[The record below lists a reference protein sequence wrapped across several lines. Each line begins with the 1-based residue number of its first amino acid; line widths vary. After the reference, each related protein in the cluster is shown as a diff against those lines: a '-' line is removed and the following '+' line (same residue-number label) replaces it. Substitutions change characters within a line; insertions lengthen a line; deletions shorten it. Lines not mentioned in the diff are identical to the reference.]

1 MNASARR
8 IAQYLGARPL
18 GQWAAGYFVAY
29 RASEAVA
36 GTFRAR
42 QVQAVLRLAPLTMLA
57 NALNAALIVAT
68 FWNVASRVFLV
79 AWAAIL
85 AVVVVRSLRVW
96 WQTRGTRPRNSVSL
110 RTLRRATWHASA
122 LATLWALV
130 PVVLFPGADGPHQLL
145 IVAIA
150 TGMMCAG
157 GFALAT
163 TPMAGTA
170 YTLILGLGVGISL
183 FRATFVLAWPLGALL
198 LIYAAIV
205 IASVWSTA
213 RMFGARLMAE
223 AHAAQQSEVI
233 GLLLRDFQENASDV
247 LWEIDAVGRLR
258 HASERLAT
266 LFGSSIA
273 QLGALP
279 VLDLLAPR
287 LTPDDSGSDPV
298 ARLQGLLDARLPFR
312 DVVVATSSGGKTRWW
327 SLTAKP
333 LADDAGA
340 PNGWRGVASDVTEA
354 QLATR
359 QLNWLAHYD
368 PLTGLVNRHRFREEL
383 SALLTPEITAVR
395 ASALLCLDLDHF
407 KSINDTLGHTAG
419 DELLREVGRR
429 LLACTRR
436 SDTVARLGG
445 DEFAVIL
452 RDVASIDEV
461 ELLTHRLLEGLQL
474 PCEVQ
479 GARIAVRASIG
490 VALAPRDGTDID
502 ALINHA
508 DLALYAAKTAG
519 RSEIRLFEPQMAATR
534 RRRLVVER
542 RLKQALERGE
552 LSLAYQPLVD
562 LAQWRVTG
570 FEALLRWN
578 DAELGEVGPGE
589 FIPVAEDSGLIQAI
603 GQWVL
608 ERACADAAR
617 WPFDLAVAV
626 NVSPVQI
633 MSQDLHRITQAA
645 LRNAGLAAPRLE
657 LEITESIFL
666 HEVTSSLAILR
677 SLRETGVRIALDDFG
692 TGYSSLAYLRRFPFD
707 TLKID
712 RSFVREL
719 PVRSDL
725 RAIVKMIIGMAHM
738 LNMKT
743 VAEGVEETAQAHA
756 LDHYGC
762 DRLQGYLI
770 ARPMPVTEVAGFLA
784 NWDRVLRPGDE
795 EHAPETVA
803 GTASAN
809 RPSAAAAPPRAAGP
823 AKT

>member
-1 MNASARR
+1 MNASAAKIARR
-8 IAQYLGARPL
+8 LAASPL
-18 GQWAAGYFVAY
+18 GHWAAEVFVAY
-29 RASEAVA
+29 RAGEPVA

-57 NALNAALIVAT
+57 NVLNAALIVGT
-68 FWNVASRVFLV
+68 FWNVASRAFLV
-79 AWAAIL
+79 LWAAAVA
-85 AVVVVRSLRVW
+85 AVVARSLRVW
-96 WQTRGTRPRNSVSL
+96 WRTRGSKPRSSVSM
-110 RTLRRATWHASA
+110 RTLRRATLHASA

-130 PVVLFPGADGPHQLL
+130 PVVLMPGADGPHQLL
-145 IVAIA
+145 ITAIA

-183 FRATFVLAWPLGALL
+183 FGSNFALAWPVGALL
-198 LIYAAIV
+198 LIYAGIV
-205 IASVWSTA
+205 VASVWSTA

-223 AHAAQQSEVI
+223 AQAAQQSEVI

-247 LWEIDAVGRLR
+247 LWEIDAIGRLR
-258 HASERLAT
+258 HASPRLAA
-266 LFGSSIA
+266 LFGLSVA

-279 VLDLLAPR
+279 VLDLLRP
-287 LTPDDSGSDPV
+287 LLKPDDNGADP
-298 ARLQGLLDARLPFR
+298 AGMLQSLLDAGAPFR
-312 DVVVATSSGGKTRWW
+312 DVVVATASGGKTRWW

-333 LADDAGA
+333 LLDGNGE
-340 PNGWRGVASDVTEA
+340 PGGWRGVASDVTEA

-359 QLNWLAHYD
+359 QLNWLAHFD
-368 PLTGLVNRHRFREEL
+368 PLTGLANRYRFREEL
-383 SALLTPEITAVR
+383 AAQLRPEITAVR
-395 ASALLCLDLDHF
+395 ASAVLCLDLDHF
-407 KSINDTLGHTAG
+407 KTINDTLGHYAG

-452 RDVASIDEV
+452 RDVASIE
-461 ELLTHRLLEGLQL
+461 EAEQLTHRLLQGLQV

-502 ALINHA
+502 ALLNHA

-519 RSEIRLFEPQMAATR
+519 RGEIRLFEPQMAALR
-534 RRRLVVER
+534 RRRLLVER
-542 RLKQALERGE
+542 RLKEALDRGE

-562 LAQWRVTG
+562 LAQWRVVG
-570 FEALLRWN
+570 FEALLRWR
-578 DAELGEVGPGE
+578 DAELGEVSPAE

-608 ERACADAAR
+608 ERACLDAAR
-617 WPFDLAVAV
+617 WPGELTVAV

-633 MSQDLHRITQAA
+633 MAQDLHRITQSA
-645 LRNAGLAAPRLE
+645 LRAAGLPAARLE

-666 HEVTSSLAILR
+666 HEASSSLATLR

-719 PVRSDL
+719 SVRTDL
-725 RAIVKMIIGMAHM
+725 RAIVTMIIGMAHT

-743 VAEGVEETAQAHA
+743 VAEGVEDSRQALA

-770 ARPMPVTEVAGFLA
+770 ARPMPEAELAPFLA
-784 NWDRVLRPGDE
+784 GWERVPRPGEDE
-795 EHAPETVA
+795 GGPQSIA
-803 GTASAN
+803 GAVASAT
-809 RPSAAAAPPRAAGP
+809 PSTPHALTPGQARR
-823 AKT
+823 

>member
-1 MNASARR
+1 MNTSATRLERR
-8 IAQYLGARPL
+8 LRATALAK
-18 GQWAAGYFVAY
+18 WAEGYFVAY
-29 RASEAVA
+29 RAGEPVA

-57 NALNAALIVAT
+57 NLLNAALIVAT

-79 AWAAIL
+79 FWACGVAL
-85 AVVVVRSLRVW
+85 VVVRSLRVW
-96 WQTRGTRPRNSVSL
+96 WQTRGGKPRESVSM
-110 RTLRRATWHASA
+110 RTLRRATRHASA
-122 LATLWALV
+122 LAALWALV
-130 PVVLFPGADGPHQLL
+130 PVLLFPGADGPHQLL
-145 IVAIA
+145 IATIA

-183 FRATFVLAWPLGALL
+183 FRSSFALAWPLGALL
-198 LIYAAIV
+198 LIYAGIV
-205 IASVWSTA
+205 VASVWSTA

-223 AHAAQQSEVI
+223 AQAAQQSEVI
-233 GLLLRDFQENASDV
+233 GLLLRDFEENASDV
-247 LWEIDAVGRLR
+247 LWEVDAAGRLR
-258 HASERLAT
+258 HASSRLAA
-266 LFGSSIA
+266 LFRVPVA
-273 QLGALP
+273 ELGAVPILE
-279 VLDLLAPR
+279 LLGPR
-287 LTPDDSGSDPV
+287 LAVEDGGANA
-298 ARLQGLLDARLPFR
+298 ARLQQLLDTPAPFR
-312 DVVVATSSGGKTRWW
+312 DVLVATAGGGKTRWW

-333 LADDAGA
+333 LTDAGGKHT
-340 PNGWRGVASDVTEA
+340 GWRGVASDVTKA

-383 SALLTPEITAVR
+383 SALLSPEVIATRTSAVI
-395 ASALLCLDLDHF
+395 CLDLDHF
-407 KSINDTLGHTAG
+407 KSINDTLGHIAG
-419 DELLREVGRR
+419 DDLLREVGRR

-445 DEFAVIL
+445 DEFAVLL
-452 RDVASIDEV
+452 RDIASVDEV
-461 ELLTHRLLEGLQL
+461 AQLTHRLLEGLEQ

-534 RRRLVVER
+534 RRRLLVER

-562 LAQWRVTG
+562 LAKWRVTG

-578 DAELGEVGPGE
+578 DAELGEVGPAE

-603 GQWVL
+603 GHWVL
-608 ERACADAAR
+608 TRACEDAAR
-617 WPFDLAVAV
+617 WPGDLSVAV
-626 NVSPVQI
+626 NVSAVQI
-633 MSQDLHRITQAA
+633 MSQDLHRVTQTA
-645 LRNAGLAAPRLE
+645 LRSAGLAPSRLE

-666 HEVTSSLAILR
+666 HEGNSSLAILR
-677 SLRETGVRIALDDFG
+677 LLRETGVRIALDDFG

-719 PVRSDL
+719 AVRSDL
-725 RAIVKMIIGMAHM
+725 RAIVKMIIGMAHT
-738 LNMKT
+738 LDMKT
-743 VAEGVEETAQAHA
+743 VAEGVEDAAQARA

-770 ARPMPVTEVAGFLA
+770 ARPMPLSEVPAFLA
-784 NWDRVLRPGDE
+784 SWNEIARPGE
-795 EHAPETVA
+795 EDRNAPALA
-803 GTASAN
+803 GGSHSSTTATLPA
-809 RPSAAAAPPRAAGP
+809 PRAPGRAGS
-823 AKT
+823 